1 MNNWFIISIAIL
13 GLLIMDVLYNSDHNK
28 LRRIYVR
35 SSLFC
40 ILSFVIIT
48 LIYWT
53 NSMDMSSIELVLF
66 VIYLSVMIIGS
77 IHIILCI
84 KKEGRQ

>member
-35 SSLFC
+35 SGLSC
-40 ILSFVIIT
+40 ILSFIVIT

-66 VIYLSVMIIGS
+66 VIYLSVTINGS
-77 IHIILCI
+77 IHIVLYIRR
-84 KKEGRQ
+84 EGR

>member
-35 SSLFC
+35 SRLFC
-40 ILSFVIIT
+40 ILSFIIII

-53 NSMDMSSIELVLF
+53 NSMDMSSIELVLS
-66 VIYLSVMIIGS
+66 VIYLLVMIMGS
-77 IHIILCI
+77 IHIILWI

>member
-35 SSLFC
+35 SGLFC
-40 ILSFVIIT
+40 VLSFVVIT
-48 LIYWT
+48 LIYLT
-53 NSMDMSSIELVLF
+53 NSMDMSSIELVLS
-66 VIYLSVMIIGS
+66 VIYLLVMIIGS

-84 KKEGRQ
+84 RREGR

>member
-35 SSLFC
+35 SGLFC
-40 ILSFVIIT
+40 ILSFIVTT

-53 NSMDMSSIELVLF
+53 NSMDINSIELVLF
-66 VIYLSVMIIGS
+66 GIYLLVAIIGS
-77 IHIILCI
+77 THIILCI
-84 KKEGRQ
+84 RRDGR

>member
-48 LIYWT
+48 LIYWA
-53 NSMDMSSIELVLF
+53 NSMDMSSIELVLYI
-66 VIYLSVMIIGS
+66 IYLLVIVMGS
-77 IHIILCI
+77 IHVVLCI
-84 KKEGRQ
+84 KKEDR

>member
-35 SSLFC
+35 SGLFC
-40 ILSFVIIT
+40 VLSFVVIT

-53 NSMDMSSIELVLF
+53 NSMDMSSIELVLS
-66 VIYLSVMIIGS
+66 VIYLLVMIIGS

-84 KKEGRQ
+84 RRDGR

>member
-35 SSLFC
+35 SGLFC
-40 ILSFVIIT
+40 VLSFVVIT

-53 NSMDMSSIELVLF
+53 NSMDMSSIELVLS
-66 VIYLSVMIIGS
+66 VIYLLVMIIGS

-84 KKEGRQ
+84 RREGR

>member
-35 SSLFC
+35 SGLFC

-48 LIYWT
+48 LIYWA
-53 NSMDMSSIELVLF
+53 NSMDMSSIELVLYI
-66 VIYLSVMIIGS
+66 IYLLVIVMGS
-77 IHIILCI
+77 IHVVSCI
-84 KKEGRQ
+84 KKEDR

>member
-35 SSLFC
+35 SGLFC

-48 LIYWT
+48 LIYWS
-53 NSMDMSSIELVLF
+53 NSMDMSSIELVLYI
-66 VIYLSVMIIGS
+66 IYLLVIVMGS
-77 IHIILCI
+77 IHVVLCI
-84 KKEGRQ
+84 KKEDR

>member
-1 MNNWFIISIAIL
+1 MNNWFIISIAIF

-35 SSLFC
+35 SGLFC
-40 ILSFVIIT
+40 ILSFIVIT

-66 VIYLSVMIIGS
+66 GIYLLVAIIGS
-77 IHIILCI
+77 IHIILSI
-84 KKEGRQ
+84 RREGR

>member
-13 GLLIMDVLYNSDHNK
+13 VLLIMDVLYNSDHNK

-35 SSLFC
+35 SGLFC
-40 ILSFVIIT
+40 VLSFVVIS

-53 NSMDMSSIELVLF
+53 NSMDMSSIELVLS
-66 VIYLSVMIIGS
+66 VIYLLVMIIGS

-84 KKEGRQ
+84 RREGR

>member
-35 SSLFC
+35 SGLFC
-40 ILSFVIIT
+40 ILSFVIIA

-53 NSMDMSSIELVLF
+53 NSMDMSSIELVLYI
-66 VIYLSVMIIGS
+66 IYLLVIVMGS
-77 IHIILCI
+77 IHVVLCI
-84 KKEGRQ
+84 KKEDR

>member
-35 SSLFC
+35 SGLFC
-40 ILSFVIIT
+40 VLSFVVIS

-53 NSMDMSSIELVLF
+53 NSMDMSSIELVLS
-66 VIYLSVMIIGS
+66 VIYLLVMIIGS

-84 KKEGRQ
+84 RREGR

>member
-35 SSLFC
+35 SGLFC
-40 ILSFVIIT
+40 ILSFIVIT

-66 VIYLSVMIIGS
+66 VIYLLVTIIGS
-77 IHIILCI
+77 IHIILYI
-84 KKEGRQ
+84 RREGR

>member
-35 SSLFC
+35 SGLFC
-40 ILSFVIIT
+40 ILSFAIIT

-53 NSMDMSSIELVLF
+53 NSMDMSSIELVLYI
-66 VIYLSVMIIGS
+66 IYLSVIVMGS
-77 IHIILCI
+77 IHVVLCI
-84 KKEGRQ
+84 KKEYR

>member
-1 MNNWFIISIAIL
+1 MNNWFIISIAIF
-13 GLLIMDVLYNSDHNK
+13 GLLVMDVLYNSDHNK

-35 SSLFC
+35 SGLFC

-48 LIYWT
+48 LIYWA

-66 VIYLSVMIIGS
+66 MIYLLVMIMGS
-77 IHIILCI
+77 IHIILWI

>member
-35 SSLFC
+35 SGLFC

-48 LIYWT
+48 LIYWA
-53 NSMDMSSIELVLF
+53 NSMDMSSIELVLYI
-66 VIYLSVMIIGS
+66 IYLLVIVMGS
-77 IHIILCI
+77 IHVVLCI
-84 KKEGRQ
+84 KKEDR

>member
-35 SSLFC
+35 SGSFC
-40 ILSFVIIT
+40 VLSFIVTT

-66 VIYLSVMIIGS
+66 VIYLLVAIIGS

-84 KKEGRQ
+84 RKEGR